1 MSGVNLN
8 EEIQEIV
15 EKIQSGSGVTSVSW
29 KRWSEEMDVL
39 SPKDRSLLV
48 KGFTKF
54 VESSVQVENDL
65 YEAIKMT
72 CKGTDRQWDV
82 LMAPVRK
89 FGKELR
95 ERYEELGGEGWQLEV
110 IRVMRESNV
119 ETVEKLRELCESA
132 TEMVPG
138 GGDEDMA
145 LLRSA
150 WEAEKETVYKEIK
163 KRMDEK
169 QLADLACLKLKKA
182 LKTEKEANA
191 ELRARL
197 EDQKLLMGR
206 RQIAGGGRR
215 SMRTSER
222 ADTLD
227 ELSGSERGWL
237 EDYESVG
244 GMSCARST
252 ENEVMK
258 EMVAAMG
265 KMMKATALPE
275 PKTFDGTG
283 DFKEFKRAFLLKYQQ
298 VTDEDDELVAI
309 LEEKFLKGPAK
320 SLFKALPDRHARP
333 IVELFVEFERKLRKR
348 QVDAK
353 AEALHE
359 FDRMQRAPDEKLWE
373 YLVRVEK
380 WSRKVYPEVSRATL
394 SQMRTTKLL
403 RATEDD
409 DMLQSVLVAKRL
421 ELSLKD
427 QYDHLKDIVLQTEN
441 EKLRKQKE
449 KGSDRKGRGERGES
463 RASDSG
469 SDSSDDKE
477 AEGLRRGRDGEV
489 KCFTCG
495 GVGHFAR
502 QCVSKR
508 VDHVKVLMNGFSQ
521 NVGKRAVE
529 TVGMLGQR
537 RRVVIDSGAVVSLIS
552 TRAYERL
559 KAGCRDWRKEVEV
572 LGDPNFSLLN
582 ASRSVMRARGQ
593 LKIPIVVR
601 GRRVGVIFQLVEN
614 NEEVLLIGTN
624 AFGSIGVELKW
635 KVDNAVSAKKRKVP
649 AKSAAKNSS
658 CGAYG
663 FGSRG
668 TRADAQCHQVREMP
682 KDRRRRDWSQNAS
695 FGALEDD
702 WSSRDVVKSGAS
714 GSRIGE
720 DFQGEEQRRQ
730 ETRFGIKRE
739 TKWTVAQWQR
749 IRIKRTCA
757 ADEEGKVAPF
767 VSLTH
772 GA

>member
-182 LKTEKEANA
+182 LETEKEANA

-197 EDQKLLMGR
+197 EDQKLLMGD
-206 RQIAGGGRR
+206 R
-215 SMRTSER
+215 S
-222 ADTLD
+222 
-227 ELSGSERGWL
+227 
-237 EDYESVG
+237 
-244 GMSCARST
+244 
-252 ENEVMK
+252 
-258 EMVAAMG
+258 
-265 KMMKATALPE
+265 
-275 PKTFDGTG
+275 
-283 DFKEFKRAFLLKYQQ
+283 Q

-348 QVDAK
+348 QGDAK

-380 WSRKVYPEVSRATL
+380 WSRKAYPEVSRATL

-421 ELSLKD
+421 ELSLED

-477 AEGLRRGRDGEV
+477 AEGFGRGRDGEV

-508 VDHVKVLMNGFSQ
+508 VDHVKVLMNRFSQ

-614 NEEVLLIGTN
+614 NEEVLLIETN
-624 AFGSIGVELKW
+624 AFESIGVELKW
-635 KVDNAVSAKKRKVP
+635 KVDKAVSAEKRKVP

-682 KDRRRRDWSQNAS
+682 KDRRRRDWSQTPVSEHSKTTGVREMSSSLEQVDQGLVKTSKEKSNADKRQDLGSIGKPNGPWHNGKGYGSKGRAPPMRRGKLPRS
-695 FGALEDD
+695 FLKLTEHKKLE
-702 WSSRDVVKSGAS
+702 KK
-714 GSRIGE
+714 E
-720 DFQGEEQRRQ
+720 D
-730 ETRFGIKRE
+730 TRGIPMTWANGMK
-739 TKWTVAQWQR
+739 
-749 IRIKRTCA
+749 
-757 ADEEGKVAPF
+757 
-767 VSLTH
+767 L
-772 GA
+772 